1 MSETFIR
8 TVPPRAKGYGAIG
21 LLLGLVV
28 TVGFVFAWRATLPE
42 VQRVNL
48 KDYAKVS
55 FLAQIKMPSTGVIH
69 QTMASKNEYVRDV
82 LRRQIYG
89 GEELLSLVEP
99 PLILGGCCAIL
110 FFILGKRKD
119 QKFLRELRA
128 GRKIDGP
135 ELQSRAEF
143 NAGIRKEG
151 EAPGVGLML
160 RNARSWS
167 EVRRGDEG
175 RVLRIPFRH
184 EPHHF
189 SIAGAPGAGKTQLI
203 IQFIDQVQD
212 RAETDTAVIWD
223 PTGVLTERYYQPERG
238 DVILNPLDARCPSWN
253 PAWELSPTNAMAEA
267 EAHAMGTS
275 LYVGRAATTQDGS
288 TFFSDKSIAIWTH
301 LNAHTPPAEAR
312 DLAYWMGHEEE
323 LDRRLVGS
331 ECEGDINKNS
341 PNQRNGILASFR
353 APKQALASIP
363 TSQEAPHWTVREW
376 CEERK
381 GWIFLTATPD
391 TAAALRPLQSLWIDM
406 LIRRLMAQRERPDL
420 RAPWFFFDELA
431 ALHRLPMLEPAMNQ
445 GRKFGLRMVLGFQAM
460 SQVEYL
466 YGKDQAQAILASP
479 GTQTYMRTMESTSAE
494 WMGKQCGAQRL
505 EELVESFPTSWAG
518 NSKGQSVSTKII
530 ERAVFIPSVFLG
542 LPDMHGVLRHG
553 NSLVKI
559 YLPHM
564 ARVKRCEAFVPRE
577 DIPTVIMDVPSSVKV
592 EAEERE
598 EAEDLPLLKMMAKN

>member
-1 MSETFIR
+1 MQARSAPFCSSFWESGR
-8 TVPPRAKGYGAIG
+8 TK
-21 LLLGLVV
+21 
-28 TVGFVFAWRATLPE
+28 
-42 VQRVNL
+42 
-48 KDYAKVS
+48 
-55 FLAQIKMPSTGVIH
+55 
-69 QTMASKNEYVRDV
+69 
-82 LRRQIYG
+82 IY
-89 GEELLSLVEP
+89 
-99 PLILGGCCAIL
+99 
-110 FFILGKRKD
+110 
-119 QKFLRELRA
+119 RELRA
-128 GRKIDGP
+128 GRKNDGP

-143 NAGIRKEG
+143 NAGIRKQG
-151 EAPGVGLML
+151 ELPGVGLML

-184 EPHHF
+184 AASLLDCWRSRGWQDPAHHPTDR
-189 SIAGAPGAGKTQLI
+189 PGTGPRGDGHSRDLGS
-203 IQFIDQVQD
+203 D
-212 RAETDTAVIWD
+212 RSVR
-223 PTGVLTERYYQPERG
+223 ERYYQPERG

-363 TSQEAPHWTVREW
+363 TSKEAPHWTVREW

-381 GWIFLTATPD
+381 GWIFLTAHRTPPRLSGRCSRSGSICD
-391 TAAALRPLQSLWIDM
+391 PPSDGATGAA
-406 LIRRLMAQRERPDL
+406 DL
-420 RAPWFFFDELA
+420 RNPWFFFDELA

-505 EELVESFPTSWAG
+505 EELVESFPSSWAG

-559 YLPHM
+559 HLPHM

-577 DIPTVIMDVPSSVKV
+577 DIPTVITDISTPIERWS
-592 EAEERE
+592 EAQTEETE
-598 EAEDLPLLKMMAKN
+598 QPKPKTEVLEKAEQTGR